1 MAKRELVFL
10 KLGGS
15 LITDKTKP
23 FTTRP
28 VVIQRL
34 CKEIAEAR
42 KAKKFEL
49 IIGNGGGSFPHGPAH
64 KYQTHRG
71 HLGPQSVRGFAEVQ
85 DAASRLNRIV
95 VNSLLGAGVNA
106 CSIHPSAGAIARE
119 SKIEHWD
126 LKPIKKILDLGLVP
140 CVYGDVAI
148 DEKQG
153 MCILSTEE
161 IFSFLAEELKPSRI
175 VIAGEV
181 DGVYAGNPNENPGA
195 SLIAE
200 IDKKNFAEVKQWLG
214 ASRAAADVT
223 GGMLGKVNK
232 LRKIAALSKNS
243 EIIVVNGLAAG
254 RVRDVLEGKSVVG
267 TIIKN

>member
-1 MAKRELVFL
+1 MAKREIVFL

-28 VVIQRL
+28 TVIHRL

-42 KAKKFEL
+42 KTKKFDL
-49 IIGNGGGSFPHGPAH
+49 LIGNGGGSFPHGPAH
-64 KYQTHRG
+64 RFQTHRG
-71 HLGPQSVRGFAEVQ
+71 YLGPESVRGFAEVQ
-85 DAASRLNRIV
+85 DAAARLNRIV
-95 VNSLLGAGVNA
+95 VNALLAAEVNA

-119 SKIEHWD
+119 SKIVKWD
-126 LKPIKKILDLGLVP
+126 LKPLRKIMNLGLVP

-153 MCILSTEE
+153 MTILSTEE
-161 IFSFLAEELKPSRI
+161 IFAFLAEELKPTRI
-175 VIAGEV
+175 IVAGEV
-181 DGVYAGNPNENPGA
+181 DGVLAGDPNQGNA
-195 SLIAE
+195 KLIHE
-200 IDKKNFAEVKQWLG
+200 ISKKNFSEVSKWLG

-232 LRKIAALSKNS
+232 LREIAALSKNS
-243 EIIVVNGLAAG
+243 EIVVVNGLAAN
-254 RVRDVLEGKSVVG
+254 RVRNALEGKNVVG
-267 TIIKN
+267 TTIKA

>member
-1 MAKRELVFL
+1 VKKEIVFL

-28 VVIQRL
+28 TVIHRL
-34 CKEIAEAR
+34 CNEIAEAR
-42 KAKKFEL
+42 KAKRFGL

-71 HLGPQSVRGFAEVQ
+71 YLGPESVRGFAEVQ
-85 DAASRLNRIV
+85 DAAARLNRIV
-95 VNSLLGAGVNA
+95 VNALLAAGVNA

-119 SKIEHWD
+119 SRIVRWD
-126 LKPIKKILDLGLVP
+126 LRPLRKILDLGLVP
-140 CVYGDVAI
+140 CVYGDVAV
-148 DEKQG
+148 DERHG
-153 MCILSTEE
+153 MCILPTEE
-161 IFSFLAEELKPSRI
+161 VFAFLAEELKPTRI
-175 VIAGEV
+175 IVAGDV
-181 DGVYAGNPNENPGA
+181 DGVLAGNPAFGSAP
-195 SLIAE
+195 LIPE
-200 IDKKNFAEVKQWLG
+200 INKKNYADVSKWLG

-232 LRKIAALSKNS
+232 LREIAALSRAS

-254 RVRDVLEGKSVVG
+254 RVRDALEGKNVVG
-267 TIIKN
+267 TVIK

>member
-1 MAKRELVFL
+1 MAKRDLVFL

-15 LITDKTKP
+15 LITDKTRP

-28 VVIQRL
+28 AVIQRL
-34 CKEIAEAR
+34 CREIAEAR
-42 KAKKFEL
+42 HAKNFEL

-64 KYQTHRG
+64 KYQTHKG
-71 HLGPQSVRGFAEVQ
+71 YLGPESVRGFAEVQ
-85 DAASRLNRIV
+85 DAAARLNRIV
-95 VNSLLGAGVNA
+95 VNALLAAGVNA

-119 SKIEHWD
+119 ASIVKWD
-126 LKPIKKILDLGLVP
+126 LLPLKKIMDLGLVP

-148 DEKQG
+148 DEKKG
-153 MCILSTEE
+153 ITILSTEE

-181 DGVYAGNPNENPGA
+181 DGVLAGDPNKEPNA
-195 SLIAE
+195 SLIPE
-200 IDKKNFAEVKQWLG
+200 INKKNYADVSKWLG

-232 LRKIAALSKNS
+232 LREIASLSKNS

-254 RVRDVLEGKSVVG
+254 RVRDALLGKKVVG
-267 TIIKN
+267 TVIK